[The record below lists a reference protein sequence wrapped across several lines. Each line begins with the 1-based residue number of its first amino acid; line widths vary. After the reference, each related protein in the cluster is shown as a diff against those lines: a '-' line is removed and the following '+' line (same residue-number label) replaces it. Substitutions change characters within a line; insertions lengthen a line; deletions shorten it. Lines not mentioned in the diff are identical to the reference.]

1 MFSFAAENAKIYLF
15 FGKDV
20 FPVIID
26 MHAHIFPL
34 KLAERAA
41 ENIGAFYDIKMAH
54 PGSVPALLDAMERGH
69 IDKALVHSVA
79 MSARQVTVIND
90 FILNE
95 VNAHADKFCGFAT
108 LHPDMENACDEVTRV
123 LSLGLKGVKIHSDMQ
138 QVSLLD
144 PRMDALYE
152 ACAGRCPMLLHM
164 GDERYA
170 YDNPRMIPEILRR
183 FPDLQ
188 LICAHMGGYSEWDQ
202 AREYLKNENVL
213 FDCSST
219 SFALGADGWR
229 DVIRFFG
236 ADRVMFGSDFPM
248 WDPGKEVDL
257 LRSIGLSAEEL
268 EKILY
273 RNAQKYLGI

>member
-1 MFSFAAENAKIYLF
+1 M
-15 FGKDV
+15 
-20 FPVIID
+20 IID

-41 ENIGAFYDIKMAH
+41 QNIGKFYDIEMSH
-54 PGSVPALLDAMERGH
+54 PGSVPALLEAMARGN

-79 MSARQVTVIND
+79 MSAHQVTVIND
-90 FILNE
+90 FIHRE
-95 VNAHADKFCGFAT
+95 VSAHEGKLFGFAT
-108 LHPDMENACDEVTRV
+108 LHPDMENAYDEVTRA
-123 LSLGLKGVKIHSDMQ
+123 LSLGLRGVKIHSDMQ

-152 ACAGRCPMLLHM
+152 ACENRCPMLLHM

-183 FPDLQ
+183 FPHLQ

-202 AREYLKNENVL
+202 AREYLKDENVL

-229 DVIRFFG
+229 DIIRYFG
-236 ADRVMFGSDFPM
+236 TERVMFGSDFPM
-248 WDPGKEVDL
+248 WDPGKEVAL
-257 LRSIGLSAEEL
+257 LQSLGLGNDAL

-273 RNAQKYLGI
+273 KNAQEYLGL

>member
-1 MFSFAAENAKIYLF
+1 M
-15 FGKDV
+15 
-20 FPVIID
+20 IID

-34 KLAERAA
+34 KLAQRAA
-41 ENIGAFYDIKMAH
+41 ENIGAFYDITMAH
-54 PGSVPALLDAMERGH
+54 PGSVPALIEAMDRGN

-79 MSARQVTVIND
+79 MSAHQVTIIND
-90 FILNE
+90 FIHQE
-95 VNAHADKFCGFAT
+95 VTAHTGRLFGFAT
-108 LHPDMENACDEVTRV
+108 LHPDMENAYDEVTRA
-123 LSLGLKGVKIHSDMQ
+123 LDLGLKGVKIHSDMQ
-138 QVSLLD
+138 RVSLLD

-152 ACAGRCPMLLHM
+152 ACENRCPMLLHM

-183 FPDLQ
+183 FPHLQ

-202 AREYLKNENVL
+202 ARAHLQNENVL

-229 DVIRFFG
+229 DIIRYFG

-257 LRSIGLSAEEL
+257 LRSIGLNEDEL

-273 RNAQKYLGI
+273 KNAQEYLGI

>member
-1 MFSFAAENAKIYLF
+1 M
-15 FGKDV
+15 
-20 FPVIID
+20 IID

-41 ENIGAFYDIKMAH
+41 ENIGAFYDIRMAH
-54 PGSVPALLDAMERGH
+54 PGSVPALLEAMARGG

-79 MSARQVTVIND
+79 MSAHQVTVIND
-90 FILNE
+90 FIHHE
-95 VNAHADKFCGFAT
+95 VTAHAGQLFGFAT
-108 LHPDMENACDEVTRV
+108 LHPDMENAYDEVTRT

-138 QVSLLD
+138 RVSLLD

-152 ACAGRCPMLLHM
+152 ACQDRCPMLLHM

-183 FPDLQ
+183 FPHLQ
-188 LICAHMGGYSEWDQ
+188 LICAHMGGYSEWGE
-202 AREYLKNENVL
+202 AREYLKDENVL

-219 SFALGADGWR
+219 SFALGAEGWR
-229 DVIRFFG
+229 DIIRFFG

-248 WDPGKEVDL
+248 WDPGKEVQL
-257 LRSIGLSAEEL
+257 IRSIGLNEDEL

-273 RNAQKYLGI
+273 RNAQEYLGI